1 MDDSRKNVDTARS
14 VGWGHCVHFCE
25 QGMEVT
31 EGGQKRRI
39 KLEAP
44 IEIKKQ
50 EIGDEVAIITSLEEL
65 RDVWPQIFV
74 SHHQ

>member
-1 MDDSRKNVDTARS
+1 
-14 VGWGHCVHFCE
+14 
-25 QGMEVT
+25 MEVT